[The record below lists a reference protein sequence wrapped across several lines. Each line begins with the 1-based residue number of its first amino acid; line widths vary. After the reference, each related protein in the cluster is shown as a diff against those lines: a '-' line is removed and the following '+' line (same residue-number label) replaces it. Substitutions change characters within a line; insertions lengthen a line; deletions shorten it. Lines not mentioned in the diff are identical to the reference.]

1 MPGRENAHDQPL
13 TGGGLGEG
21 ARQDPPYG
29 RHRALGREFRRV
41 PCGEPATR
49 KALPDRHARRV
60 AGGRGLTLLLVPPV
74 FSLLLRRSYPEF
86 SLLVAEYRKWVRS
99 HRTPPPLTPSRPRG
113 SRAFSRRALWPSYP
127 RSAAWQHPQW
137 RDPYDRRSGRSR
149 PVAVEGPPFAPLSRW
164 PGRSSS
170 TPMTRRTGE
179 ENSFEVVVE
188 PGSGTQ
194 ATDGA
199 TELLVPL
206 DEVFD
211 PVREIVRRNRRGQ
224 AFAQ

>member
-1 MPGRENAHDQPL
+1 
-13 TGGGLGEG
+13 
-21 ARQDPPYG
+21 
-29 RHRALGREFRRV
+29 
-41 PCGEPATR
+41 
-49 KALPDRHARRV
+49 
-60 AGGRGLTLLLVPPV
+60 
-74 FSLLLRRSYPEF
+74 
-86 SLLVAEYRKWVRS
+86 
-99 HRTPPPLTPSRPRG
+99 
-113 SRAFSRRALWPSYP
+113 
-127 RSAAWQHPQW
+127 
-137 RDPYDRRSGRSR
+137 
-149 PVAVEGPPFAPLSRW
+149 
-164 PGRSSS
+164 
-170 TPMTRRTGE
+170 MTRRTGE